1 MRMQLLLLIG
11 IFCGLSAQSQ
21 QKKQAVDSKI
31 ERVTVFLQG
40 AQVNRSAKTT
50 IGAGKTELVFGNI
63 SPQIDKQ
70 SIQVKAEGKI
80 TILSVIHQLNYLKE
94 QETREEI
101 KNLDLQKQSLQE
113 KVAAEKNQLT
123 VFKQE
128 ESLLLKNQ
136 DIKGA
141 QSTLK
146 ASELKEAADFQR
158 ARLTEVY
165 TRISEI
171 EKDIKKFETENE
183 KINNQLRALN
193 EKKNLST
200 SELLVTVTAK
210 EATSANFQV
219 SYLVKK
225 ASWYPTYDIRVKD
238 INSPINL
245 ECKANVS
252 QQSGEDWKDIKLSLS
267 SGNPGEDGT
276 RPTLYPF
283 YLHYISAEAAANIS
297 KQRQLSSMYGSNTF
311 FGKVTTPSGEPVP
324 YASVIIKG
332 SKTAATTNNEG
343 FFSLPGTDLAST
355 LVVTSVGYESV
366 EVLGSRGY
374 MSVILPESVK
384 QLQEVV
390 VTGYSTGNSSY
401 DYSYDKSSNY
411 KRKKDESAITTTTSY
426 QPTTTVYDIEEAYTV
441 LNDGKTYTADIAS
454 YEMKA
459 DYEYYAAPKVAA
471 EAYLTARVTDWQE
484 LNLLPG
490 EANLF
495 FEGTFLGK
503 SLLDVANAGDTLNL
517 SLGKDKGVVV
527 KRTLLK
533 EYSQKK
539 FLGSNRTDS
548 RQYEITVRNNKS
560 QPIHITIEDQFPIST
575 TKEIEVDDK
584 TAKDARVDEN
594 TQKITWLLTVETK
607 KEEKRVMGYSVKYP
621 KERKVA
627 VE

>member
-1 MRMQLLLLIG
+1 
-11 IFCGLSAQSQ
+11 
-21 QKKQAVDSKI
+21 
-31 ERVTVFLQG
+31 
-40 AQVNRSAKTT
+40 
-50 IGAGKTELVFGNI
+50 
-63 SPQIDKQ
+63 
-70 SIQVKAEGKI
+70 
-80 TILSVIHQLNYLKE
+80 
-94 QETREEI
+94 
-101 KNLDLQKQSLQE
+101 
-113 KVAAEKNQLT
+113 
-123 VFKQE
+123 
-128 ESLLLKNQ
+128 
-136 DIKGA
+136 
-141 QSTLK
+141 
-146 ASELKEAADFQR
+146 
-158 ARLTEVY
+158 
-165 TRISEI
+165 
-171 EKDIKKFETENE
+171 
-183 KINNQLRALN
+183 LRALN

-210 EATSANFQV
+210 EATTANFQV

-238 INSPINL
+238 ISSPINL

-276 RPTLYPF
+276 RPTIYPF
-283 YLHYISAEAAANIS
+283 YIRYISVDAAVSIN
-297 KQRQLSSMYGSNTF
+297 KQRQLASMYSSNTF
-311 FGKVTTPSGEPVP
+311 YGKIVDPKGEPIP
-324 YASVIIKG
+324 GASISIKG
-332 SKTAATTNNEG
+332 SKTATVTNNEG
-343 FFSLPGTDLAST
+343 FFSLPGTENASMI
-355 LVVTSVGYESV
+355 VVSAVGFSSV
-366 EVLGSRGY
+366 EAAGSRGY
-374 MSVILPESVK
+374 MNISLPENK
-384 QLQEVV
+384 QSLNEVV
-390 VTGYSTGNSSY
+390 VVGYSTRSS
-401 DYSYDKSSNY
+401 DADFSVDDKSNNNY
-411 KRKKDESAITTTTSY
+411 KRKKEEAAITTTTSY

-459 DYEYYAAPKVAA
+459 DYQYYVAPKITT
-471 EAYLTARVTDWQE
+471 EAFLTARVTDWQE

-503 SLLDVANAGDTLNL
+503 SFLDVANAGDTLDL

-527 KRTLLK
+527 KRSLLK

-548 RQYEITVRNNKS
+548 RQYEIMVRNNKS

-584 TAKDARVDEN
+584 VAKEARVDEN
-594 TQKITWLLTVETK
+594 TQKITWQLTVETK

-621 KERKVA
+621 KERRVA